1 MYLSHIAEKIKYL
14 SHCFYSL
21 CYSFTKHCWWY
32 FMLIY
37 TNLLKIWVLHLLVSI
52 FANNF
57 VMSIS
62 VTFLKFISPAIYL
75 IHLFTWLFVFSKVC
89 YCTQSYS
96 VAFIL
101 VIARPSVR
109 WHSRFNVGFITAL
122 EVFPTSSIILSI
134 ILFLYF
140 SSFFFFPSAAFF
152 CINFMSVIQT

>member
-14 SHCFYSL
+14 SHRFYSL
-21 CYSFTKHCWWY
+21 CYSFTEHYWWY

-52 FANNF
+52 SANNF

-62 VTFLKFISPAIYL
+62 VTFFKFISPAIYL

-109 WHSRFNVGFITAL
+109 WHSIFNVRFITSL

-140 SSFFFFPSAAFF
+140 FYFFFFPLAAFF